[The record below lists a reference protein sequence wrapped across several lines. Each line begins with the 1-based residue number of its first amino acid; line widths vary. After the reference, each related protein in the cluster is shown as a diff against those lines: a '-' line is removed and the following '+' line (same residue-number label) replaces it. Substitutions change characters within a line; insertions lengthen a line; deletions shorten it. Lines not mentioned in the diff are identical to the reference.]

1 MEILKF
7 IVPMGEDPRPG
18 DYTAEAETAR
28 AILQFCETPG
38 TTVTPETMQA
48 FAPTTPWVSWQ
59 LGIAAEIA
67 AGEQNFTPAMKL
79 ATAATIA
86 AHMARSTEFIFS
98 SLLIC
103 GNLLLLQQE
112 YEEALDTYQTLLR
125 LPFSGGV
132 APRAAAHLAI
142 GTIARQHTKD
152 PKKAIYHYEHAMRFY
167 GPRAYWSEV
176 LHFWKS
182 ISGLYLEADD
192 EVGKDPGHL
201 PDAASSGCR
210 DCSIRDQDIAR
221 ARLASR
227 CAARLLR
234 QGSIGSRRSCETGT
248 PKRSVNERHR
258 DFCGPWHRRAW
269 PTM

>member
-167 GPRAYWSEV
+167 GPRADPSQV

-192 EVGKDPGHL
+192 EVGKILVICQTQHPR
-201 PDAASSGCR
+201 AAEIVQSETKTSL
-210 DCSIRDQDIAR
+210 SKA
-221 ARLASR
+221 LALR
-227 CAARLLR
+227 CRLLR
-234 QGSIGSRRSCETGT
+234 QGSIGMADLVKQVHLKG
-248 PKRSVNERHR
+248 
-258 DFCGPWHRRAW
+258 A
-269 PTM
+269 